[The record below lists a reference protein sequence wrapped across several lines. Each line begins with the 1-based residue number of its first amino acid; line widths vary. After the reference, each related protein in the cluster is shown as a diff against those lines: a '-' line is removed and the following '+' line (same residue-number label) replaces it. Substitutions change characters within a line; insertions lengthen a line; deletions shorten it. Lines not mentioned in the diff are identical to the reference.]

1 MSVEGI
7 QKKCVKGQQTK
18 GVVVVVGITN
28 GYGEKE
34 RDHYWYYR

>member
-18 GVVVVVGITN
+18 GVVLNSITN
-28 GYGEKE
+28 VYEEKE

>member
-34 RDHYWYYR
+34 YCWYYR